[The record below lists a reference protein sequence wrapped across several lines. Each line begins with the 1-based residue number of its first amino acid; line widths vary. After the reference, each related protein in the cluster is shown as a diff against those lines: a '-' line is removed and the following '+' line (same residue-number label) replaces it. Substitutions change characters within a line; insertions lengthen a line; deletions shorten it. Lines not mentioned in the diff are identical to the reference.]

1 MVCKAGRSIIRWEI
15 MSFRLAAGIL
25 VLAVLVNA
33 SCAAMR
39 HEMAAPG
46 KILTPQH
53 RTAGDDWTHETLAKS
68 DALEFLKSC
77 RRHYLEHVRD
87 YRCEFHMRER
97 AAGGLS
103 DQQRIAIKFRE
114 NPYSVDMTW
123 LENPAGA
130 RRISYVQ
137 DRWVKDGRQLALVV
151 PSGLGGLVL
160 PGGLKLDIHGREF
173 KKSSTRSVDQ
183 FGFLKTLERAIAL
196 CEEAAADPAY
206 SLVYAGRGEFQGQP
220 QYVIERR
227 LPYSEG
233 ESNFPDRLAVF
244 YIDAQWLTPT
254 AVWSYADEQKQR
266 PLGEFITTDVEHN
279 VGLTDAD
286 FDN

>member
-1 MVCKAGRSIIRWEI
+1 MECKRGGSIIRWGN
-15 MSFRLAAGIL
+15 MSFRLAVGVGIL
-25 VLAVLVNA
+25 VAVVTA
-33 SCAAMR
+33 GCAAKR
-39 HEMAAPG
+39 HEVAAPG
-46 KILTPQH
+46 EILPSQPPPA
-53 RTAGDDWTHETLAKS
+53 REDWPHETLAKS

-77 RRHYLEHVRD
+77 RQHYLDHVRD

-97 AAGGLS
+97 EAGGLS
-103 DQQRIAIKFRE
+103 DPQRIAIKFRE

-130 RRISYVQ
+130 KRISYVQ

-151 PSGLGGLVL
+151 PSGLGGIVL

-173 KKSSTRSVDQ
+173 KKSSNRSVDQ
-183 FGFLKTLERAIAL
+183 FGFRKTLERAIAL
-196 CEEAAADPAY
+196 CEAASGDPAF
-206 SLVYAGRGEFQGQP
+206 SLVYAGRGEYESRP
-220 QYVIERR
+220 QYILERR

-233 ESNFPDRLAVF
+233 EGTFPDRLAIF
-244 YIDAQWLTPT
+244 YIDAEWLIPT

-266 PLGEFITTDVEHN
+266 PLGEFITTDVEYN

-286 FDN
+286 FDD